1 MWSAIP
7 SRLAGMVGQSGSKTG
22 QDGAGA
28 SNRAM
33 RMALTGVAVLAILV
47 AIGFNTLLATRE
59 AHEEN
64 TSLQALRA
72 SNRLKGDLDQLQ
84 QFMLETHDQ
93 VYILVGTKA
102 YYVHSAFEFPLR
114 ALLDLTGDARTQCRS
129 NAECIS
135 RMDDLDE
142 ASQKLDNRTQELV
155 QRVSKKPGSVRL
167 GDPLLS
173 EIDALFYGVL
183 ANVVEVRM
191 AVDTS
196 VDEAVSRASAD
207 AKWVS
212 SALLASGLTAAV
224 LLLWLMLGNARIARK
239 LRAALVSADA
249 AGAQY
254 RRFFEEHPLPIWIFD
269 NSTFGFVAVN
279 HAAPRAYGYSE
290 AELREMSL
298 YDMHPRE
305 NRARLREILS
315 NQPSGGHTRSLGVWT
330 YRTRDGESRSIHAY
344 HRSVEYDGRPATMS
358 VMVDVT
364 ERLQYQA
371 ELERQARYDALTQL
385 PNRVLLDEHI
395 AAAILRASA
404 DGGNVSVL
412 FLDLDRFKEVNDSL
426 GHRVGDTLLA
436 QMATRLTAAVE
447 PGDMVARYGGDEFII
462 VAERPR
468 ETQLDSVLERLIAVM
483 TEPLYVGQQELYV
496 ESSIGISS
504 YPRDAADSDMLIR
517 NADAAMYFAKS
528 RGRNQYQFYRPELN
542 EAAAQRLN
550 VSMRLRRALKS
561 NALSI
566 VYQPQFN
573 MLSGEMVGVEALLRW
588 TDELLGPVSPAVFIP
603 IAEETGLILGIGEF
617 VLRTACHQAKAWQ
630 DLGLPTIRMSV
641 NVSPRQ
647 LERSDLLSVIASAL
661 KDADWP
667 AELLELE
674 VTEGALMRNVDE
686 VAGVLR
692 AIRELGVKIAIDD
705 FGTGYSSLSYLKRF
719 SIDRLKIDRAFVQ
732 EIGRDADF
740 EALAL
745 AVVAIAKALKF
756 DLIAEG
762 VEYEAHRDFLVE
774 HGCVY
779 GQGFLYSPGVSAAA
793 IERMMSPGGGVK
805 PGLTSSEADDGRR
818 DSMS

>member
-1 MWSAIP
+1 
-7 SRLAGMVGQSGSKTG
+7 
-22 QDGAGA
+22 
-28 SNRAM
+28 
-33 RMALTGVAVLAILV
+33 
-47 AIGFNTLLATRE
+47 
-59 AHEEN
+59 
-64 TSLQALRA
+64 
-72 SNRLKGDLDQLQ
+72 
-84 QFMLETHDQ
+84 
-93 VYILVGTKA
+93 
-102 YYVHSAFEFPLR
+102 
-114 ALLDLTGDARTQCRS
+114 
-129 NAECIS
+129 
-135 RMDDLDE
+135 
-142 ASQKLDNRTQELV
+142 
-155 QRVSKKPGSVRL
+155 
-167 GDPLLS
+167 
-173 EIDALFYGVL
+173 
-183 ANVVEVRM
+183 
-191 AVDTS
+191 
-196 VDEAVSRASAD
+196 
-207 AKWVS
+207 
-212 SALLASGLTAAV
+212 
-224 LLLWLMLGNARIARK
+224 
-239 LRAALVSADA
+239 
-249 AGAQY
+249 
-254 RRFFEEHPLPIWIFD
+254 
-269 NSTFGFVAVN
+269 
-279 HAAPRAYGYSE
+279 
-290 AELREMSL
+290 
-298 YDMHPRE
+298 
-305 NRARLREILS
+305 
-315 NQPSGGHTRSLGVWT
+315 
-330 YRTRDGESRSIHAY
+330 
-344 HRSVEYDGRPATMS
+344 

-447 PGDMVARYGGDEFII
+447 PGDTVARYGGDEFII

-647 LERSDLLSVIASAL
+647 LERSDLLSVVASAL

-692 AIRELGVKIAIDD
+692 ALRALGVKIAIDD

-719 SIDRLKIDRAFVQ
+719 SIDRIKIDRAFVQ

-779 GQGFLYSPGVSAAA
+779 GQGFLYSPGVGPAA

-805 PGLTSSEADDGRR
+805 AGLTSSEADDGGR